1 MRKGAFFA
9 VVLMV
14 FALAAVGAEAQINPF
29 KRTGFDLT
37 EADVALLKEAAGQ
50 LYLGESAEVGEVRE
64 WSNTESGNQGS
75 VKLVEIFTHNDLP
88 CRRLQHD
95 IKVAK
100 AADDYRFIVDRCK
113 IPSGEWKIL

>member
-9 VVLMV
+9 VILTI
-14 FALAAVGAEAQINPF
+14 FALAAAGAEAQINPF
-29 KRTGFDLT
+29 KRTGFELT
-37 EADVALLKEAAGQ
+37 EADVALLKAAAEK
-50 LYLGESAEVGEVRE
+50 LYLGEEAAVGQVEE
-64 WSNTESGNQGS
+64 WANPESGNQGT
-75 VKLVEIFTHNDLP
+75 VKLVETFTHNDLP

-95 IKVAK
+95 ISVAK

>member
-1 MRKGAFFA
+1 MRKGVFFA
-9 VVLMV
+9 VVLIV
-14 FALAAVGAEAQINPF
+14 FALAAMGAEAQINPF
-29 KRTGFDLT
+29 KRTAFELT
-37 EADVALLKEAAGQ
+37 EADVVAA
-50 LYLGESAEVGEVRE
+50 VGEVRE
-64 WSNTESGNQGS
+64 WSNTESGNQGT
-75 VKLVEIFTHNDLP
+75 VKLVEIFSHNDLP